1 MPQGIFFC
9 GIFKYNG
16 NIKVAHTKAQGG
28 KMNNHIHWYPGH
40 IAKAERLLKEK
51 LNLVDVVL
59 EVLDARIPVSSS
71 YGSTE
76 VLFKNKPRIILLN
89 KCDLSDPLENLK
101 WKKIIEEKTGA
112 ICLLTTNAGAKDTN
126 LIINKIIEI
135 SKPVID
141 KMVSKGLLPRPVRVM
156 VAGMPNV
163 GKSSTINRLIKKS
176 KTKIGAKAG
185 VTRQQQWVRVHEKI
199 ELLDTPGI
207 IPMKQENQEA
217 ALKLAFVNSI
227 GENSYDNEYAAAE
240 LLKILSTKYEQNLR
254 DYYNLDN
261 CDITIENIALKRNWI
276 VKAGKPDITRCAQF
290 ILTNFRDGKIGKFTL
305 DEY

>member
-16 NIKVAHTKAQGG
+16 NIKVAHAKAQGG

-89 KCDLSDPLENLK
+89 KCDLSDPSENLK

-141 KMVSKGLLPRPVRVM
+141 KMVLKGLLPRPVRVM

>member
-1 MPQGIFFC
+1 MDYFEGSLLAAH
-9 GIFKYNG
+9 NG
-16 NIKVAHTKAQGG
+16 KKLKG
-28 KMNNHIHWYPGH
+28 KLMNNHIHWYPGH

-51 LNLVDVVL
+51 LNLVDVIL
-59 EVLDARIPVSSS
+59 EVLDARIPISSA
-71 YGSTE
+71 YGNTKT
-76 VLFKNKPRIILLN
+76 LFQNKPRIILLN
-89 KCDLSDPLENLK
+89 KCDLSDSNENLK
-101 WKKIIEEKTGA
+101 WKKILEEKTGA
-112 ICLLTTNAGAKDTN
+112 ICLLTTNSGAKDTN

-141 KMVSKGLLPRPVRVM
+141 KMVSKGLLPRPIRVM

-207 IPMKQENQEA
+207 IPMKQDNQEV

-227 GENSYDNEYAAAE
+227 GENAYDNEYAAQE
-240 LLKILSTKYEQNLR
+240 LLKLLVKKYEQNLK
-254 DYYNLDN
+254 DYYNLEDL
-261 CDITIENIALKRNWI
+261 DITIENIALKRNWI
-276 VKAGKPDITRCAQF
+276 VKEGKPDIVRCSQF
-290 ILTNFRDGKIGKFTL
+290 ILSNFRDGKIGKFTL
-305 DEY
+305 DEYGD